1 MLPMRRAFGWMG
13 VAAVGMLGLMA
24 SHSAAES
31 CTDSTTH
38 NLAMYWGQNPWGGRH
53 LEDSA
58 NWEQDIEYYC
68 QDDTI
73 DVLMVSF
80 LVDYNLGSLPGLNF
94 ANHCNTTFPDT
105 KLHHCPK
112 IGSGIK
118 ECQSRGKKVLL
129 SLGGAEGRYGFQS
142 DDQGRGFAQVIWDM
156 FLGGDHKYRPF
167 DDTVLDGV
175 DLDLEHG
182 GPTGVTAFITE
193 LRRLYESDSSKKYL
207 VAGAPQCEFPDAQ
220 LGKPLEE
227 AWFDMVFVQFYNN
240 WCGLIN
246 FDNIWAWN
254 YDKWDALAKRMV
266 NPDVKMY
273 LGAPA
278 SPDAGRGYVDMDRLT
293 HIYQNVSS
301 AYQTLGGIM
310 MWDTSNAWQNFNV
323 SGSGSS
329 RNANDEEGE
338 HQPRSGQNFA
348 QAVGAWLHQK
358 RGCSP
363 ASGPKYLPNSSKPK
377 PKPTHLH
384 AHPESVSTQPE
395 PETTPTT
402 PSPTQPEQEPSST
415 FSQLEPSSIHSEPK
429 PSQPS
434 SVAQPAPT
442 PVVSELPPL
451 APKDLVMPEE
461 PMPEFDES
469 RMMDLDGYEDYM

>member
-1 MLPMRRAFGWMG
+1 MRRAFGWMG
-13 VAAVGMLGLMA
+13 VAALGVLGLMA
-24 SHSAAES
+24 SHGSAET
-31 CTDSTTH
+31 CKDSTTH

-58 NWEQDIEYYC
+58 NWEQNIDYYC

-94 ANHCNTTFPDT
+94 ANHCNTTFPNT
-105 KLHHCPK
+105 GLHHCPK

-118 ECQSRGKKVLL
+118 KCQSRGKKVLL

-142 DDQGRGFAQVIWDM
+142 DDQGRKFAQVIWDM
-156 FLGGDHKYRPF
+156 FLGGDHEYRPF
-167 DDTVLDGV
+167 DDAVLDGV

-193 LRRLYESDSSKKYL
+193 LRRLYKSDSSKKYL

-220 LGKPLEE
+220 LGQPLEE
-227 AWFDMVFVQFYNN
+227 AWFDMVFIQFYNN

-266 NPDVKMY
+266 NADVKMY

-278 SPDAGRGYVDMDRLT
+278 SPDAGRGYVDMNRLT

-301 AYQTLGGIM
+301 TYKTLGGIM

-323 SGSGSS
+323 SGTGANRNIGASDEDGGNQSS
-329 RNANDEEGE
+329 R
-338 HQPRSGQNFA
+338 QNYA
-348 QAVGAWLHQK
+348 QAVGQWLHQK
-358 RGCSP
+358 RECSQTL
-363 ASGPKYLPNSSKPK
+363 GPKYLPSSSKPVSEPKSTNMPAQPVSVTAQVEPKPTQAK
-377 PKPTHLH
+377 PKPT
-384 AHPESVSTQPE
+384 PRN
-395 PETTPTT
+395 
-402 PSPTQPEQEPSST
+402 QEPSST
-415 FSQLEPSSIHSEPK
+415 ASQATSSSIHGEPK
-429 PSQPS
+429 PSQS
-434 SVAQPAPT
+434 IPAARPT
-442 PVVSELPPL
+442 PVPVVSELPSL
-451 APKDLVMPEE
+451 APKDSMALKE
-461 PMPEFDES
+461 PMPVKCTA
-469 RMMDLDGYEDYM
+469 